1 MKTLSELLSAEI
13 DANTPLCD
21 ILSSASANTVKSMV
35 DTMLLRSTSISSR
48 EFRELFIHLAD
59 WVGYGEHFIDNR
71 DIKEKFLI
79 RTVFDC
85 PKRAAWT
92 KSSGKLMR
100 GLRKPFDKFKEMD
113 ISFVGEIPNNKMR
126 AKGKYRSKHKL
137 QSWSK
142 NEKIANLFQ
151 MSGAPGQQ
159 VNRRDIGFVLVCNP
173 PADKTF
179 NIKNFVQ
186 DAGESEV
193 IVYNEGT
200 IEVDVIIDIME
211 LLRAIVAAGDYTMI
225 IDKDIVNAIGKKNA
239 DILINTNSYRKFK
252 KAQR

>member
-21 ILSSASANTVKSMV
+21 ILSSASANTVKSMA
-35 DTMLLRSTSISSR
+35 DAMQRASSSIRSR
-48 EFRELFIHLAD
+48 EFRELLVHLSD
-59 WVGYGEHFIDNR
+59 WVEYGEHFVGNR

-79 RTVFDC
+79 RTVFNC
-85 PKRAAWT
+85 SGRASWT
-92 KSSGKLMR
+92 KSSGKLVR

-113 ISFVGEIPNNKMR
+113 ISFVGEIANNKIR
-126 AKGKYRSKHKL
+126 AKGKYRSKYKL

-159 VNRRDIGFVLVCNP
+159 FKRGDIGFVLVCEP
-173 PADKTF
+173 PADKTL
-179 NIKNFVQ
+179 NIENFVQ

-200 IEVDVIIDIME
+200 IEVDVIIDTME

-225 IDKDIVNAIGKKNA
+225 IDKDIVSAIGKKNA
-239 DILINTNSYRKFK
+239 DILINTNFYKKFK
-252 KAQR
+252 RAQR